1 MCTCSSRRLQ
11 LLSFLVSNVAFLL
24 CGCGPMTFD
33 ESSDDSPF
41 VVGGASGG
49 TRGGRPAGGSV
60 LSNGTILVEG
70 NAPGSFGTTGSVGI
84 GGAGTTQVQV
94 GTGPGFPNDF
104 RLLSVANG
112 RLVEL
117 LINPPTLVP
126 IGPANLTGTA
136 IAAAPDNTLFGVRST
151 PAGDTQLVEISPTTG
166 AVTPVGPV
174 SDLTN
179 FTGTGRAPNA
189 VAFAPTGTLFANPGN
204 ILFGIDPLTG
214 QTTSILTGTTFNAF
228 TFTPG
233 GTLVGTT
240 TAGLGTI
247 DINTGLTT
255 GLVSTANQI
264 PFAPAIQGLTFGP
277 DGFLYAVTDP
287 FAGQANLIRID
298 PITGVSVLLATYN
311 TNLFGLAVQPQ

>member
-11 LLSFLVSNVAFLL
+11 LLSFLLSNVAFML
-24 CGCGPMTFD
+24 CGCVPMTFD
-33 ESSDDSPF
+33 ESGDDSPF

-151 PAGDTQLVEISPTTG
+151 P
-166 AVTPVGPV
+166 
-174 SDLTN
+174 
-179 FTGTGRAPNA
+179 
-189 VAFAPTGTLFANPGN
+189 
-204 ILFGIDPLTG
+204 
-214 QTTSILTGTTFNAF
+214 
-228 TFTPG
+228 
-233 GTLVGTT
+233 
-240 TAGLGTI
+240 
-247 DINTGLTT
+247 
-255 GLVSTANQI
+255 
-264 PFAPAIQGLTFGP
+264 
-277 DGFLYAVTDP
+277 
-287 FAGQANLIRID
+287 
-298 PITGVSVLLATYN
+298 
-311 TNLFGLAVQPQ
+311 